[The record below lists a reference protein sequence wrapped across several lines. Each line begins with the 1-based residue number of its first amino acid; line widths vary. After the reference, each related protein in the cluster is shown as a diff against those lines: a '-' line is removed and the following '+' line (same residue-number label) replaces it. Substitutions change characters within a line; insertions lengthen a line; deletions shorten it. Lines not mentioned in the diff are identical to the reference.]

1 MSQSRGVFLSISA
14 SFLFGLMYYF
24 TSFLHPLSGE
34 EIFGWRMALSVPMM
48 TILMFGLKDWHLV
61 QAILARLRSEPLLW
75 IALPA
80 SSFLL
85 GIQLLLFMWAPLHN
99 LSLDVSLGYFILPL
113 SLILTGR
120 IVFGERLTRFQS
132 IAAALGF
139 LGIANELIQVGSLSW
154 PALVINIGYP
164 IYFVLRRKLRIN
176 NMGGLWFEALLTL
189 PLALWFVWQG
199 FDQQNPFTVNS
210 NLWFLVA
217 GLGLISTSALICH
230 VMSSRYLPMGLFG
243 LLGYVEPVLLVG
255 VSLLLGETIKDHEW
269 LTFIPIWLAV
279 GLLAAEGLLELK
291 RRRTSYQEQTGY

>member
-1 MSQSRGVFLSISA
+1 
-14 SFLFGLMYYF
+14 MYYF
-24 TSFLHPLSGE
+24 TSLLHPLSGE
-34 EIFGWRMALSVPMM
+34 EIFGWRMALSVPLM
-48 TILMFGLKDWHLV
+48 TVLMFALRDWPLV
-61 QAILARLRSEPLLW
+61 HAILARLRKEPLLW
-75 IALPA
+75 AALPA

-120 IVFGERLTRFQS
+120 LVFGERLTRFQAV
-132 IAAALGF
+132 AALLGF
-139 LGIANELIQVGSLSW
+139 LGIANELIQVGSLSG

-164 IYFVLRRKLRIN
+164 IYFVLRRKLNIN
-176 NMGGLWFEALLTL
+176 NLGGLWIEALLTL

-199 FDQQNPFTVNS
+199 FEFQNPFVVNS

-255 VSLLLGETIKDHEW
+255 VALLLGESIQDHEW
-269 LTFIPIWLAV
+269 LTFIPIWLAIGV
-279 GLLAAEGLLELK
+279 LAAEGVQGLRL
-291 RRRTSYQEQTGY
+291 R

>member
-48 TILMFGLKDWHLV
+48 TMLMFGLKDWHLV

>member
-1 MSQSRGVFLSISA
+1 
-14 SFLFGLMYYF
+14 
-24 TSFLHPLSGE
+24 
-34 EIFGWRMALSVPMM
+34 
-48 TILMFGLKDWHLV
+48 
-61 QAILARLRSEPLLW
+61 
-75 IALPA
+75 
-80 SSFLL
+80 
-85 GIQLLLFMWAPLHN
+85 

>member
-1 MSQSRGVFLSISA
+1 MSQTRGVLLSVSA

-24 TSFLHPLSGE
+24 TSLLHPLSGE
-34 EIFGWRMALSVPMM
+34 AIFGWRMALSVPLM
-48 TILMFGLKDWHLV
+48 TVLMFALKDWPLV
-61 QAILARLRSEPLLW
+61 KAILARLRTEPVLW
-75 IALPA
+75 LMLPL

-120 IVFGERLTRFQS
+120 IVFGERLSRIQS
-132 IAAALGF
+132 LAALLGF
-139 LGIANELIQVGSLSW
+139 LGIANELIQVGKFSW

-164 IYFVLRRKLRIN
+164 IYLVLRRKMNIN
-176 NMGGLWFEALLTL
+176 NMGGLWIEAVLTL

-199 FDQQNPFTVNS
+199 FGQQNPFEVNS
-210 NLWFLVA
+210 RLWFLVA

-230 VMSSRYLPMGLFG
+230 VMSSRYLPLGLFG

-255 VSLLLGETIKDHEW
+255 VSLLLGETIQDHEW
-269 LTFIPIWLAV
+269 LTFIPIWIAV
-279 GLLAAEGLLELK
+279 GLLATEGVLELK
-291 RRRTSYQEQTGY
+291 RRQN

>member
-48 TILMFGLKDWHLV
+48 TVLMFGLKDWPLV
-61 QAILARLRSEPLLW
+61 HAILGRLRSEPILW
-75 IALPA
+75 IALPF

-85 GIQLLLFMWAPLHN
+85 GIQLLLFMWAPLHH

-120 IVFGERLTRFQS
+120 IVFGERLTRFQCV
-132 IAAALGF
+132 AAILGF
-139 LGIANELIQVGSLSW
+139 VGIANELIQVGTFSW
-154 PALVINIGYP
+154 PVLVINIGYP
-164 IYFVLRRKLRIN
+164 IYFVLRRKLNIN
-176 NMGGLWFEALLTL
+176 NMGGLWIEALLTL

-199 FDQQNPFTVNS
+199 FDQQNPFAVNS

-269 LTFIPIWLAV
+269 MTFIPIWLAV
-279 GLLAAEGLLELK
+279 GMLATEGILELK
-291 RRRTSYQEQTGY
+291 RRHKQSEWGA

>member
-48 TILMFGLKDWHLV
+48 TMLMFGLKDWHLV
-61 QAILARLRSEPLLW
+61 QAILSRLRSEPLLW

-176 NMGGLWFEALLTL
+176 NMGGLWIEALLTL

>member
-24 TSFLHPLSGE
+24 TSFLNPLSGE
-34 EIFGWRMALSVPMM
+34 EIFGWRMAMSVPMM
-48 TILMFGLKDWHLV
+48 TVLMFALKDWHLV
-61 QAILARLRSEPLLW
+61 KAILVRLRNEPLLW
-75 IALPA
+75 LALPV

-132 IAAALGF
+132 IAAFLGF
-139 LGIANELIQVGSLSW
+139 LGITNELIQVGSFSW

-164 IYFVLRRKLRIN
+164 IYFVLRRKLHIN
-176 NMGGLWFEALLTL
+176 NMGGLWIEALLTL
-189 PLALWFVWQG
+189 PLALWFVWLG
-199 FDQQNPFTVNS
+199 FEHENPFTVNS
-210 NLWFLVA
+210 NLWILVA

-230 VMSSRYLPMGLFG
+230 VMSSRYLPLGLFG

-255 VSLLLGETIKDHEW
+255 VSLLLGETIQDHEW

-279 GLLAAEGLLELK
+279 GLLATEGILEL
-291 RRRTSYQEQTGY
+291 RRRQNQAVMQ